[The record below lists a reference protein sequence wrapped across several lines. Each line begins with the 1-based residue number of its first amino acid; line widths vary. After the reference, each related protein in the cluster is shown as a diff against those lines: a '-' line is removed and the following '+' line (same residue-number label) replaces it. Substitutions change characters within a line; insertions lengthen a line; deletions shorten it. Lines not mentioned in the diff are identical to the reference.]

1 MGMYRGLK
9 QSTAV
14 RKQVNQLGNG
24 QPQSGNCQPIW
35 KQVNHNQKTSQPQSE
50 NKSST
55 VRKHSIN
62 QETVNQSEK
71 QTTTINQSGTKS
83 IIAWKQSTTE
93 VDCFSGWLTVS
104 VNQPE
109 KQSTTVSHS
118 QETVNQS
125 GNKSTTVKKQSAK
138 QETVNQSEKQQQQKQ
153 STPVRKQVSY
163 SLIIDL
169 EQGRVLFPDHHQVVG
184 RGLNLTGQVK
194 ALANAYHAPPGLHC
208 EIPPQT

>member
-9 QSTAV
+9 QSTTV

-71 QTTTINQSGTKS
+71 QTTTVNQSGTKS

-93 VDCFSGWLTVS
+93 ET

-125 GNKSTTVKKQSAK
+125 GNKSTTVKNQSAK
-138 QETVNQSEKQQQQKQ
+138 QETVNQSEERKKKRKKKN
-153 STPVRKQVSY
+153 PVNPSQETSQ
-163 SLIIDL
+163 L
-169 EQGRVLFPDHHQVVG
+169 
-184 RGLNLTGQVK
+184 LTC
-194 ALANAYHAPPGLHC
+194 HRP
-208 EIPPQT
+208 

>member
-9 QSTAV
+9 QSTTV

-71 QTTTINQSGTKS
+71 QTTVNQSGTKS
-83 IIAWKQSTTE
+83 IIAWKQSATE
-93 VDCFSGWLTVS
+93 ET

-125 GNKSTTVKKQSAK
+125 GNKSTTVKNQSAK
-138 QETVNQSEKQQQQKQ
+138 QETVNQSEEKEKNERKKNPSQPQ
-153 STPVRKQVSY
+153 SGNKSATHLSSTLSKDASF
-163 SLIIDL
+163 S
-169 EQGRVLFPDHHQVVG
+169 
-184 RGLNLTGQVK
+184 
-194 ALANAYHAPPGLHC
+194 
-208 EIPPQT
+208 QTTIRSWGEA